1 MKAKS
6 RMKAKI
12 AGKDGAAARTAGH
25 KDWFALIL
33 AGGRGERFWPVSR
46 QKTPKQLVALL
57 GKRSL
62 LQQCYDR
69 AARLVPKPNILVV
82 TNAAQAA
89 QTAAQLPSLPPK
101 NIIAEPC
108 GRDTCAAIALG
119 AAVVGQRSANQGVM
133 AVLPA
138 DHLIPD
144 EALFRQTLRD
154 GFDWAS
160 RCRSLVA
167 IGIQPTEPA
176 TGYGYIKKGKPLPPP
191 AGDGP
196 LQTAFYRCERFV
208 EKPKIQ
214 QAKAYLRSGKY
225 VWNAGMFLWSW
236 SAIGEALRE
245 HRPEMADACDRWRQA
260 AANPSQLARILK
272 REYPALEKISID
284 YALMEKAQN
293 VVIADGGF
301 RWDDLGAWTALARHL
316 KPDKD
321 GNCAVGDFVHL
332 DSQRNIVFDARSR
345 RTPIALVGLKDAIVV
360 QTDDATLVAEKSQAQ
375 KVKQLTELL
384 AAEKR
389 LRKWT

>member
-1 MKAKS
+1 MILTARKAK
-6 RMKAKI
+6 RKNR
-12 AGKDGAAARTAGH
+12 GAVRKGGR

-33 AGGRGERFWPVSR
+33 AGGRGERFWPASR
-46 QKTPKQLVALL
+46 QKTPKQLIALL
-57 GKRSL
+57 EKRSF

-69 AARLVPKPNILVV
+69 AARLVTKPNILVV

-108 GRDTCAAIALG
+108 GRDTCAAVVLG
-119 AAVVGQRSANQGVM
+119 AAVVGQRSSNQGVM

-138 DHLIPD
+138 DHVIPD

-160 RCRSLVA
+160 CGRSLVA

-176 TGYGYIKKGKPLPPP
+176 TGYGYIKKGKPLPPL
-191 AGDGP
+191 AGAKP
-196 LQTAFYRCERFV
+196 TSFYRSDRFV

-225 VWNAGMFLWSW
+225 VWNAGMFLWSS
-236 SAIGEALRE
+236 SAIREALQE
-245 HRPEMADACDRWRQA
+245 HRPEMAAACDRWQQA
-260 AANPSQLARILK
+260 AASPSQLAQMLK

-284 YALMEKAQN
+284 YALMEKARN

-316 KPDKD
+316 KSDKD
-321 GNCAVGDFVHL
+321 GNCAVGNFVHL
-332 DSQRNIVFDARSR
+332 DSQRNIVFDARSQK
-345 RTPIALVGLKDAIVV
+345 TPIALVGLKDAIVV
-360 QTDDATLVAEKSQAQ
+360 QTDDATLVADKSQAQ

-384 AAEKR
+384 AADKR

>member
-1 MKAKS
+1 MKAKT
-6 RMKAKI
+6 
-12 AGKDGAAARTAGH
+12 AGKDGAAARTAKH

-57 GKRSL
+57 GNRSF

-69 AARLVPKPNILVV
+69 AARLVPKSNVIVV
-82 TNAAQAA
+82 TNAAQVA
-89 QTAAQLPSLPPK
+89 QTVGQLPGLPPE

-108 GRDTCAAIALG
+108 GRDTCAAVVLG
-119 AAVVGQRSANQGVM
+119 AALVGQRSGNQGVM

-138 DHLIPD
+138 DHVIPD

-160 RCRSLVA
+160 RCRSLVV

-176 TGYGYIKKGKPLPPP
+176 TGYGYIKKGKPLPPF
-191 AGDGP
+191 AGAKP
-196 LQTAFYRCERFV
+196 PQTAFYCSERFV

-225 VWNAGMFLWSW
+225 FWNAGMFLWSS
-236 SAIGEALRE
+236 SAIQEALRE
-245 HRPEMADACDRWRQA
+245 HRPEMAASCDRWQQA
-260 AANPSQLARILK
+260 AANPFQLARMLK
-272 REYPALEKISID
+272 REYSALEKISID
-284 YALMEKAQN
+284 YALMEKARN

-301 RWDDLGAWTALARHL
+301 RWDDLGVWTALARHL
-316 KPDKD
+316 KADKD

-332 DSQRNIVFDARSR
+332 DSQRNIVFDARSQKA
-345 RTPIALVGLKDAIVV
+345 PIALVGLKDAVVV
-360 QTDDATLVAEKSQAQ
+360 QTDDATLVADKSQAQ

-384 AAEKR
+384 AADKR

>member
-1 MKAKS
+1 MISTARKAK
-6 RMKAKI
+6 RKN
-12 AGKDGAAARTAGH
+12 GAAARMAGH

-46 QKTPKQLVALL
+46 QKTPKQLIALL
-57 GKRSL
+57 GKRSF

-69 AARLVPKPNILVV
+69 AARLVLKSNILVV
-82 TNAAQAA
+82 TNADQAA
-89 QTAAQLPSLPPK
+89 QTAAQLPSLPPE

-108 GRDTCAAIALG
+108 GRDTCPAVVLG
-119 AAVVGQRSANQGVM
+119 AVVVGQRSSNQGVM

-138 DHLIPD
+138 DHVIPD
-144 EALFRQTLRD
+144 EALFRRTLQD

-160 RCRSLVA
+160 RCHSLVA

-176 TGYGYIKKGKPLPPP
+176 TGYGYIKKGKPLPPL
-191 AGDGP
+191 AGAKP
-196 LQTAFYRCERFV
+196 PQTAFYGGERFV

-225 VWNAGMFLWSW
+225 VWNAGMFLWSS
-236 SAIGEALRE
+236 SAIQEALQE
-245 HRPEMADACDRWRQA
+245 HRPEMAAAYDRWQQA
-260 AANPSQLARILK
+260 AANPSQLARTLK

-284 YALMEKAQN
+284 YALMEKARN

-301 RWDDLGAWTALARHL
+301 RWDDLGAWTALARQL

-321 GNCAVGDFVHL
+321 DNCAVGDFVHL
-332 DSQRNIVFDARSR
+332 DSQRNIVFDARR
-345 RTPIALVGLKDAIVV
+345 QKTPIALVGLKDAVVV
-360 QTDDATLVAEKSQAQ
+360 QTDDATLVADKSQAQ

-384 AAEKR
+384 AADKR